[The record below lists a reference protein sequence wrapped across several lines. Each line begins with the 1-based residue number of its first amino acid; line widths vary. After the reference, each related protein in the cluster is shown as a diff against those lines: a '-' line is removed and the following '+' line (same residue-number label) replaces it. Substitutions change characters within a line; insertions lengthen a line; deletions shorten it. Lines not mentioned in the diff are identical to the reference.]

1 MKKIIALLMVAAMA
15 ASFAACGGGDGAT
28 TTVAGTQS
36 VATTTTLN
44 TTRRPPKAET
54 SFQKKIDTEL
64 DVQPVD
70 PLTLP
75 VDLTA
80 EQVIGQLPEK
90 LWVKVPAT
98 FSGSSEELFKAD
110 FSSLDDHQTLWD
122 YYDLDEVGSVDG
134 GVIASA
140 GGSPRFMTAVKN
152 PAWGFS
158 DTDYFVNYAIKAT
171 ISAKHDVEGNFG
183 LTFRVSEITGTGA
196 DDYFGMYFGIDEA
209 PVTEAG
215 AGKSYVNVGTSKN
228 GTWHEIKGTT
238 IEHDTETPYEVEII
252 VCFDKYIVKID
263 GTQVLEGDIDP
274 EMNQGSAGFRSWNQS
289 CECSAFSVRSL
300 GADDYALFGG
310 YFDVQ
315 LHDVKWSCFDY
326 EPKKGK
332 YGFFGDIEGLGKKA
346 QTKALITIDPKE
358 KPLTTAPTT
367 TLAPVTTAPS
377 TKAEPEA

>member
-15 ASFAACGGGDGAT
+15 ASFAACGGGNSTTTTDVGTQPPAAT
-28 TTVAGTQS
+28 TTF
-36 VATTTTLN
+36 N
-44 TTRRPPKAET
+44 TTRRQPKPESSFNKKAE
-54 SFQKKIDTEL
+54 SEL

-75 VDLTA
+75 VDLTL

-110 FSSLDDHQTLWD
+110 FSSIDEFKTLWD
-122 YYDLDEVGSVDG
+122 YYDLDEVVTIEG
-134 GVIASA
+134 GKATSI
-140 GGSPRFMTAVKN
+140 GGSTRFMTAVKE

-158 DTDYFVNYAIKAT
+158 DTDHFTNYAVKAT
-171 ISAKHDVEGNFG
+171 LTAIHDQEGNFG
-183 LTFRVSEITGTGA
+183 LTFRATDLTGVGP
-196 DDYFGMYFGIDEA
+196 DNYIGMYFGIDED
-209 PVTEAG
+209 PSTG
-215 AGKSYVNVGTSKN
+215 QTYVNVGKSN
-228 GTWHEIKGTT
+228 SGTWNELKGTT
-238 IEHDTETPYEVEII
+238 IEHATGTPYEVEIL
-252 VCFDKYIVKID
+252 VCFDKYIVNVD
-263 GTQVLEGDIDP
+263 GEKVLEGDIDP
-274 EMNQGSAGFRSWNQS
+274 IMNQGSAGFRSYVNS
-289 CECSAFSVRSL
+289 FECSDFSVRSL

-332 YGFFGDIEGLGKKA
+332 YGFFGDIEGLGKTA

-358 KPLTTAPTT
+358 KPLTTAPATT
-367 TLAPVTTAPS
+367 IAPVTAAPA